1 MKEHITIFTPTYNRA
16 DLIERTYRS
25 LQRQTNK
32 DFVWFVVDDGSTD
45 NTREVVEQWAE
56 SEKEFEIKYYYK
68 ENGGLQS
75 GYVEAIKHLE
85 TELAMCVDSDDYL
98 VDNAVEEVLKLWNE
112 KGGDDYA
119 GILALDKL
127 EDGHII
133 GGLYPDNI
141 DKINLIDLDFGKSEI
156 KRTELDRML
165 AVRSDL
171 YKQAKPAKRYP
182 GENTINATY
191 LHLQIGLKKDFLVL
205 NKPICVIEYQA
216 GGISKNKK
224 KQYFDRPNNFADF
237 RLFCLSLPNVE
248 LKIHIKNQ
256 LHYIAECIIA
266 KRKRIVRD
274 SPRKVE
280 TFLLLPFGFALWLYL
295 KKTVKK

>member
-1 MKEHITIFTPTYNRA
+1 MKKLTIFTPTYNRQE
-16 DLIERTYRS
+16 LLERTYRS

-32 DFVWFVVDDGSTD
+32 NFIWFVIDDGSVD
-45 NTREVVEQWAE
+45 NTREVVGNWAKN
-56 SEKEFEIKYYYK
+56 EKTFEIKYYYK

-98 VDNAVEEVLKLWNE
+98 VDDAVESVLSLWAE
-112 KGGDDYA
+112 KGGEEYA
-119 GILALDKL
+119 GILALDRK

-133 GGLYPDNI
+133 GGMYPEEV
-141 DKINLIDLDFGKSEI
+141 KTVNLVDLDFGKTNI
-156 KRTELDRML
+156 IRTELDRML
-165 AVRSDL
+165 AIRSDL

-224 KQYFDRPNNFADF
+224 KQYFDRPNTFADW
-237 RLFCLSLPNVE
+237 RIFCLSITKAP
-248 LKIHIKNQ
+248 LKHYIKNQ
-256 LHYIAECIIA
+256 LHYIAECLIA
-266 KRKRIVRD
+266 KRKGIIKD
-274 SPRKVE
+274 SPRKLE
-280 TFLLLPFGFALWLYL
+280 TVLLLPFGFALWIYL
-295 KKTVKK
+295 KLTVKK